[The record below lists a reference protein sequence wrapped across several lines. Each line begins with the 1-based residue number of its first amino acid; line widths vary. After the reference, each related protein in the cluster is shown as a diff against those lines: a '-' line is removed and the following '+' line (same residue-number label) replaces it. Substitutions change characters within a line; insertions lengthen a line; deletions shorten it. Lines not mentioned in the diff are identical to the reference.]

1 MMEFYMVRHGQT
13 QLNLESKFY
22 GSLEPALT
30 DYGRQQ
36 AAQIA
41 DQLDLEFD
49 AVFCSSQ
56 RRARETLS
64 ILQKNN
70 PSICD
75 SKISYHPALAEKS
88 FGIWEGLDADEIE
101 ALDPGTWWAFM
112 EKPFEATAQ
121 GAESYEDFSNRVLA
135 QFRQIQEA
143 GEAKNLVV
151 AHQGVFRVIVQE
163 YFEKEKSF
171 WDLSFR
177 QDRYYKYSL

>member
-36 AAQIA
+36 AVQVAG
-41 DQLDLEFD
+41 QLDIEFD
-49 AVFCSSQ
+49 AIFCSSQ

-64 ILQKNN
+64 ILQENN
-70 PSICD
+70 TSICEN
-75 SKISYHPALAEKS
+75 KISYHPSLAEKS

-101 ALDPGTWWAFM
+101 SLDPGTWGAFM
-112 EKPFEATAQ
+112 EKPFEVTAQ
-121 GAESYEDFSNRVLA
+121 GAESYEAFSSRVLE
-135 QFRQIQEA
+135 QFSQIKEA
-143 GEAKNLVV
+143 GQAKNLIV

-163 YFEKEKSF
+163 YFEKERSF
-171 WDLSFR
+171 WNLSFR